1 MGCVSAIKRL
11 MNTQPAATWTTKHT
25 YKFMSLPCSQ
35 AKQKS
40 SQVQTYWLTKLSNG
54 VTYWLRT
61 SSTELLLWEEFNN
74 RMFFIVRQT
83 EACATL
89 FMSLQ
94 HIMPSFFSTYFT
106 KNVLLQSS
114 PLPQDVTKQTIA
126 VNTGRVLQ
134 SYVNHTYLLFEK
146 EPPLVYSNPASWLQC
161 KRRCTWCFQ

>member
-114 PLPQDVTKQTIA
+114 PLPQGCHKTNYCGEHWQSFTELCKPHLPALWERTASCVQQPSLLAA
-126 VNTGRVLQ
+126 V
-134 SYVNHTYLLFEK
+134 
-146 EPPLVYSNPASWLQC
+146 
-161 KRRCTWCFQ
+161 

>member
-1 MGCVSAIKRL
+1 
-11 MNTQPAATWTTKHT
+11 
-25 YKFMSLPCSQ
+25 
-35 AKQKS
+35 
-40 SQVQTYWLTKLSNG
+40 
-54 VTYWLRT
+54 
-61 SSTELLLWEEFNN
+61 
-74 RMFFIVRQT
+74 MFFIVRQT

-94 HIMPSFFSTYFT
+94 HIMPSFFSTYFM

-146 EPPLVYSNPASWLQC
+146 EPPLVYSNPASLLQC
-161 KRRCTWCFQ
+161 KRRCT